1 MDKPRQ
7 KSPATALPPAT
18 IDMIG
23 EDLLFN
29 VFSKLPAVDCAAAAC
44 VSRSWNVT
52 ITRLL
57 SLPKLSSA
65 VSLDPSLQVAVNDV
79 IDKVLACP
87 IRPQF
92 VIASIGPAFDLD
104 EAHRLIAGRFGSQIP
119 VITSISQ
126 GIFGQNATTN
136 EFEEVQWDTFD
147 DDDEA
152 HADLGNEIHGAL
164 LTVGFFPGLAIDLIP
179 LSKTLNKFQGN
190 QVLMIDDLVLSV
202 RERSSS
208 RSGSA
213 SPVGI
218 LLFSDEETDIKFVLE
233 KFDYA
238 FSTETVIVGDGGS
251 QFLYRG
257 ETAINPSNNKAV
269 SSAAVVLL
277 FSRDRGKP
285 PGVGETQFHVMLSTG
300 ISSIGPTYKAVSVRG
315 RSRDYSTWLTAKR
328 EAVHGSLDG
337 QTILDQIYDELGGH
351 NNCPVLY
358 IGVTKR
364 RKCSIGHEK
373 PSWISTHEFHEVLSG
388 DEEYLYVHGV
398 GIRSGDSFRFYHA
411 SSDLARA
418 SCNTVA
424 NNFRHLKQLLNN
436 ERDDHTNSNG
446 VATLKKPVFGGI
458 MFACCGR
465 GKLFFGEPNVDGSP
479 FLEKFPGVTFS
490 GTYCT
495 GEIAR
500 ADLSSYEQGSQ
511 EHSSIS
517 CNLHVFS
524 TVYLVMSYTPPLP
537 QH

>member
-7 KSPATALPPAT
+7 KPPATALSPAT

-29 VFSKLPAVDCAAAAC
+29 IFSKLPAVECAAAAC
-44 VSRSWNVT
+44 VSRSWNAT

-147 DDDEA
+147 EEEEA

-164 LTVGFFPGLAIDLIP
+164 LTVGFLPGLAIDLIP
-179 LSKTLNKFQGN
+179 LSKTRNKFQGN

-218 LLFSDEETDIKFVLE
+218 LLFSDEDTDIKLVLE

-238 FSTETVIVGDGGS
+238 FSAETVIVGDGGS

-257 ETAINPSNNKAV
+257 ETAINPSNNKAA
-269 SSAAVVLL
+269 SSAAVALL

-300 ISSIGPTYKAVSVRG
+300 ISSIGPTYKAVSVRE
-315 RSRDYSTWLTAKR
+315 RSSDYSTWLTAKR

-358 IGVTKR
+358 VGVTKR
-364 RKCSIGHEK
+364 RKCSIGQEK
-373 PSWISTHEFHEVLSG
+373 PSWISTHEFHEVLRG

-424 NNFRHLKQLLNN
+424 NNFRHLKQLLNY
-436 ERDDHTNSNG
+436 ERDDHTNSNS
-446 VATLKKPVFGGI
+446 VAMQKKPVFGGI

-479 FLEKFPGVTFS
+479 FLENFSGVTFS

-511 EHSSIS
+511 EHSSIR
-517 CNLHVFS
+517 CNFHVFS
-524 TVYLVMSYTPPLP
+524 TVYLVMSYTPPSP